1 MASVDGP
8 GDVAPS
14 APQPA
19 PHYAEAGVDI
29 GANERLIPRFKA
41 LAAETSRPEVM
52 SGVGPFSG
60 LFDLSGFTNPVLVA
74 STDGVGTKVLLA
86 ATLGRLETVGQD
98 LVNHCV
104 DDILTAGA
112 RPLFFLDYLA
122 NATLSEDDKVA
133 VVAGVAQ
140 ACRENGAALL
150 GGETADMPGLYGEGD
165 FDLAG
170 TIVGVVEKGQEIT
183 TAEVAPGDV
192 LLGLGSTG
200 LHTNG
205 YSLVRRIFELQGDD
219 PERERAIL
227 EQKHAELGESLA
239 DALLRVHRS
248 YWPALEALLFQD
260 GGPLL
265 KGIAHITGGG
275 LPGNLARILPQGTQ
289 AVLDAGSWPRPPI
302 FGLIQRNGEI
312 SDDEMAH
319 VFNLGLGLILAVDP
333 DHSDEVRSRLPE
345 ALEIGVVRPRGGGDP
360 VVLR

>member
-1 MASVDGP
+1 MPPADSRND
-8 GDVAPS
+8 AEQS
-14 APQPA
+14 APL
-19 PHYAEAGVDI
+19 YAEAGVDI
-29 GANERLIPRFKA
+29 GANDRLIPRFKA

-52 SGVGPFSG
+52 GGVGPFSG
-60 LFDLSGFTNPVLVA
+60 LFDLSGFAKPVLVA

-86 ATLGRLETVGQD
+86 AMLGRLNTVGQD

-122 NATLSEDDKVA
+122 NASLSEDQKVD

-150 GGETADMPGLYGEGD
+150 GGETADMPGLYGEGA

-170 TIVGVVEKGQEIT
+170 TIVGVVEKGHEIT
-183 TAEVAPGDV
+183 PADVVAGDV
-192 LLGLGSTG
+192 LFGLPSTG

-205 YSLVRRIFELQGDD
+205 YSLVRSIFDLTGDD
-219 PERERAIL
+219 PQRDRAIL
-227 EQKHAELGESLA
+227 EREHAELGESLGA
-239 DALLRVHRS
+239 ALLRVHQS
-248 YWPALEALLFQD
+248 YWPALEPVLFQT
-260 GGPLL
+260 GEPLL

-275 LPGNLARILPQGTQ
+275 LPGNLARILPEGTQ
-289 AVLDAGSWPRPPI
+289 AVLDAGSWPRPPV
-302 FGLIQRNGEI
+302 FALIQRSGEI
-312 SDDEMAH
+312 SDGEMSH

-333 DHSDEVRSRLPE
+333 TRSDELRSLLPR
-345 ALEIGVVRPRGGGDP
+345 ALEIGRVGPGDGADP